1 MNLEAEQHLLACALI
16 DENHIVKLLE
26 IPEEWF
32 LSNKHKVIYREIDRL
47 SGLRLSCDLFALG
60 ESLDGKEG
68 FKTNED
74 HAYIHELANNLPNLK
89 DFNSYKRILFDLYK
103 ADNIVKMAQNLI
115 LQVKGRTAID
125 EIINYG
131 QEQLIGLLS
140 DHNETGPQPMKV
152 YMSQVIEDMQWQQD
166 NPGKLRGKQTG
177 FIELD
182 NTINGFE
189 AGKVYLIAARPGM
202 GKSMFGLVDLGMR
215 LSRENQ
221 VVAFS
226 LEMTGKGLAQRAI
239 CGVAQINSNKINK
252 ADLTS
257 DEWDSF
263 SAATQ
268 TISERNKLYIDETPG
283 LSTAQI
289 RSRLKTQLLKN
300 GKIGAIIIDHVG
312 LIRKDPRQTLTQ
324 AMVQISHELAALAK
338 EFDCPMIELSQLNRD
353 VEKRPDKR
361 PMMSDLKDTS
371 ALEED
376 ARVIMML
383 YRDDYY
389 NKENS
394 ETPGITE
401 VNIVKNSDGETKT
414 LFFGHDLGKA
424 TYTPIDGFTPPEQQ
438 NNKKGF

>member
-1 MNLEAEQHLLACALI
+1 
-16 DENHIVKLLE
+16 
-26 IPEEWF
+26 
-32 LSNKHKVIYREIDRL
+32 
-47 SGLRLSCDLFALG
+47 
-60 ESLDGKEG
+60 
-68 FKTNED
+68 
-74 HAYIHELANNLPNLK
+74 LANNLPNLK